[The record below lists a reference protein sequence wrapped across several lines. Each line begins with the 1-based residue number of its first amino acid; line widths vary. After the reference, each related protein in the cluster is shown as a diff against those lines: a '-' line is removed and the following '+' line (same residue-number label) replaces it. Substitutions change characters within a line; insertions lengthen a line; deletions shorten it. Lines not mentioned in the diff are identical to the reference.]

1 MEPMSEASWLGAI
14 PTYITVSHVDWHEFY
29 IVLALLDSY
38 PSNQVARCPDWTVI
52 RKC

>member
-1 MEPMSEASWLGAI
+1 MAWCNTDLHNR
-14 PTYITVSHVDWHEFY
+14 VSHVDWHEFY